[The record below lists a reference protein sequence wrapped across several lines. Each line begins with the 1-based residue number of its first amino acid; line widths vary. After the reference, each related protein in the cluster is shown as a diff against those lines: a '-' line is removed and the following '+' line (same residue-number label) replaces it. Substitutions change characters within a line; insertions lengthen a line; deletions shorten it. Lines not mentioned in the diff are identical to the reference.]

1 MVVEARNLQ
10 KEITDL
16 EAAQNIEILGIET
29 LDGVLTRPIVET
41 ALDSLNDTLKQIN
54 LDDIAASVKKE
65 IKEFAGSV

>member
-1 MVVEARNLQ
+1 MEARNLQ

>member
-1 MVVEARNLQ
+1 VEARNLQ